1 MPKGARS
8 ADLDP
13 MASSSA
19 VPDSSQGPPPL
30 VGDGQTKHVLKAQ
43 SHVWYQE
50 KSPSEPVYAIE
61 ICCGHAGLTAALVD
75 VGFQGIGID
84 WKGNKHHPVI
94 PILQLDLTDPADQEQ
109 LMHLL
114 ATHNVKYVH
123 MGPPCGTYTRARDK
137 PISAH
142 LLKAG
147 CPNPQ
152 PLRSEQYPA
161 GLPNLH
167 NEGKEIDLV
176 KVEKA
181 NVLTDMCARISDW
194 CIDKGVA
201 FTIEN
206 PTNSHIW
213 GMPSMKVLA

>member
-1 MPKGARS
+1 MPESTRS
-8 ADLDP
+8 ADLDL
-13 MASSSA
+13 MASHPA
-19 VPDSSQGPPPL
+19 APDASQGPPPL
-30 VGDGQTKHVLKAQ
+30 VGDEKTKHVLTAQ
-43 SHVWYQE
+43 SRVRSQE
-50 KSPSEPVYAIE
+50 QTSAEPVCAIE

-75 VGFQGIGID
+75 AGSQGIGID

-123 MGPPCGTYTRARDK
+123 MGPPCGTYTRARGK

-147 CPNPQ
+147 CPSPQ

-167 NEGKEIDLV
+167 DEGKEIDLA
-176 KVEKA
+176 KVEKQ
-181 NVLTDMCARISDW
+181 TS
-194 CIDKGVA
+194 
-201 FTIEN
+201 
-206 PTNSHIW
+206 
-213 GMPSMKVLA
+213 

>member
-1 MPKGARS
+1 MPCERPEYNARIVQGPTPKGARS
-8 ADLDP
+8 ADPDPVVSPSAALDP
-13 MASSSA
+13 PRGSL
-19 VPDSSQGPPPL
+19 PPA
-30 VGDGQTKHVLKAQ
+30 GGEETKHVSKVK

-50 KSPSEPVYAIE
+50 QTSLEPVYAIE

-75 VGFQGIGID
+75 AGSQGIGID

-123 MGPPCGTYTRARDK
+123 MGPPCGTYTRARGK

-147 CPNPQ
+147 CPSPQ

-167 NEGKEIDLV
+167 DEGKEIDLA
-176 KVEKA
+176 KVEKQ
-181 NVLTDMCARISDW
+181 TS
-194 CIDKGVA
+194 
-201 FTIEN
+201 
-206 PTNSHIW
+206 
-213 GMPSMKVLA
+213 